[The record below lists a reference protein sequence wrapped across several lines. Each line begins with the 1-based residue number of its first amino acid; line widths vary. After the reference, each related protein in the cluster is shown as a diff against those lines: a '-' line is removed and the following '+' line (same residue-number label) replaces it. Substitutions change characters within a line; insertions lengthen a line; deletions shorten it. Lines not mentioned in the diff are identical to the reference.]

1 MCCRPTMELL
11 ERFSV
16 PWCWDAGDVV
26 KVLVRARIAQ
36 SLARRHLHPRA
47 TAHKTQLRPFDP
59 CFSNR

>member
-1 MCCRPTMELL
+1 MELL